1 MIAAHEGE
9 PTNGGDPSTSAAENA
24 EPSGEKGMT
33 PRAEHQRPR
42 ETIADTAAAGQ
53 GDVTPAPEEGASTS
67 KLQASSD
74 AIYSQ
79 QLWEVQLLLD
89 FLSGNPAHRLP
100 DPKNAQS
107 AGLPDD
113 WIEQVC
119 RMTWPP
125 SGTAVQQADQEALLV
140 RVKDHLNTMAA
151 PASGFSVAF
160 TLLVTQEDG
169 AADRASKRRRPDENQ
184 DRSNTRVRPG
194 VAESRGSLA
203 RKAYPDLSRK
213 ARSFKYGMGW
223 IAILLSIW
231 LLITCLLSW
240 YLALGNS
247 ELGQLSTAQ
256 AAFDAAQVKIAA
268 AANAQSTGSSSTP
281 ASTQPTLASVD
292 PAVRAAATSGVTYCE
307 QPNLLGTKISPNGK
321 RLQLY
326 VSPTQSDVCQ
336 AYDRAKASLDSA
348 QANIQHWL
356 PFQGNRD
363 EGSGAVYRATA
374 IVAMLGGAILP
385 VCYGILG
392 AAAAVLRLL
401 SRRMRLSL
409 LTPRDLSL
417 SIQQLALG
425 AVIGACIGL
434 FVASPG
440 SGSTTSGL
448 LGPVSL
454 SGSGLS
460 FIAGFGVDSVFSALE
475 ALIARIFN
483 TSPAPTK

>member
-1 MIAAHEGE
+1 MTSQDGDPGKDGE
-9 PTNGGDPSTSAAENA
+9 PSTSAADNA
-24 EPSGEKGMT
+24 EPS
-33 PRAEHQRPR
+33 AEPSGPISPPLQAP
-42 ETIADTAAAGQ
+42 TAPAPITAPT
-53 GDVTPAPEEGASTS
+53 DHVTPAPDENTGKNIPPEAASG
-67 KLQASSD
+67 

-89 FLSGNPAHRLP
+89 FLSGNPAHKLP
-100 DPKNAQS
+100 DPQNAKA
-107 AGLPDD
+107 AGLDEN
-113 WIEQVC
+113 WIEEVC

-140 RVKDHLNTMAA
+140 KVKDYLNAMAS

-169 AADRASKRRRPDENQ
+169 SGDRTSRRKKSEDNQ
-184 DRSNTRVRPG
+184 DATRSHIRPG
-194 VAESRGSLA
+194 LAESRGSLA

-213 ARSFKYGMGW
+213 ARSFRYGMGW
-223 IAILLSIW
+223 IASLLAVW
-231 LLITCLLSW
+231 LAFTCLLSW

-247 ELGQLSTAQ
+247 ELGQLATAQ
-256 AAFDAAQVKIAA
+256 SAFDAVQIKIAA
-268 AANAQSTGSSSTP
+268 AESAQSTGSSTGTGTQQTP
-281 ASTQPTLASVD
+281 AISTD
-292 PAVRAAATSGVTYCE
+292 PVIRAAATSGVTYCE
-307 QPNLLGTKISPNGK
+307 QPQLLGTKTSPGGK
-321 RLQLY
+321 QLQLY
-326 VSPTQSDVCQ
+326 VSPTQADVCQ
-336 AYDRAKASLDSA
+336 AYDRAKANLDSA
-348 QANIQHWL
+348 KTNIQHWL
-356 PFQGNRD
+356 PLQGKRD
-363 EGSGAVYRATA
+363 EGAGAVYRATA
-374 IVAMLGGAILP
+374 IVSMLGAAILP

-417 SIQQLALG
+417 SVQQLALG

-440 SGSTTSGL
+440 SGGSSTNEL

-454 SGSGLS
+454 SGSALS

-483 TSPAPTK
+483 TSPAPAK